1 MRRVKTKNPA
11 FHNKLDCF
19 IWPLFPFVCQN
30 KPYVCAFVGIKIPLV
45 GNRKNTGFT
54 IIELMVVVVMVSILG
69 MLALPAMNSFIM
81 NGRIRSVADNL
92 AGTLNLARTEAVT
105 DRQTARICIRARSVD
120 DSDNGCTGSDW
131 AKGWIAWEDADG
143 DGSVDA
149 GEKILR
155 KVPLPKNAGS
165 LEQNV
170 TVALTDPAS
179 GYATLAHSWLR
190 FGLDGALVRA
200 DATENAGL
208 AFLICD
214 STRAVKEG
222 RLVEIAAVGRVSVTK
237 SNRCT

>member
-1 MRRVKTKNPA
+1 
-11 FHNKLDCF
+11 
-19 IWPLFPFVCQN
+19 
-30 KPYVCAFVGIKIPLV
+30 
-45 GNRKNTGFT
+45 
-54 IIELMVVVVMVSILG
+54 MVVVVMVSILG

-81 NGRIRSVADNL
+81 NGRLRSVADDL
-92 AGTLNLARTEAVT
+92 AGTLNVARTEAVT

-155 KVPLPKNAGS
+155 KVPLPKNAAF
-165 LEQNV
+165 LEQNI

-179 GYATLAHSWLR
+179 SYTTLAHSWLR
-190 FGLDGALVRA
+190 FGLDGALIRA